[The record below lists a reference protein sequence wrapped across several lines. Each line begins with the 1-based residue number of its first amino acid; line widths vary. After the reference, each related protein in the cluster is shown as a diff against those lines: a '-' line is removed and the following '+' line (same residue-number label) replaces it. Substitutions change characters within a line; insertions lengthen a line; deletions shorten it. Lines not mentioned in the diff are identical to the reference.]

1 MAIWKT
7 CHALDGESLYELV
20 EQESVDSMLG
30 VPTVW
35 LGLLQYLEGKG
46 LKLDTVD
53 QVLVGGCVR
62 VIECT
67 QIICQCI

>member
-1 MAIWKT
+1 M
-7 CHALDGESLYELV
+7 HLDGESLYELV

-53 QVLVGGCVR
+53 QVLVGGSAGAVCNDQG
-62 VIECT
+62 I
-67 QIICQCI
+67 